1 MNCYNNVNLMGRIS
15 SDITQTI
22 MPSGKVK
29 VSFSVAVN
37 RAYKNADGERDAD
50 FIRCEVWG
58 PTAAYIQKYFSKGD
72 PICIN
77 GELRNNNYT
86 DKEGIKRYS
95 FFVNV
100 TTAMFTVQNHSKE
113 NNQNSVKAGYQ
124 EQYYSESD
132 IPSAPEEFDYYDGIE
147 I

>member
-1 MNCYNNVNLMGRIS
+1 MNCYNNVNLMGRIC
-15 SDITQTI
+15 SDIVQTVT
-22 MPSGKVK
+22 PSGKVK

-113 NNQNSVKAGYQ
+113 NTAKVEYQ
-124 EQYYSESD
+124 EESYSESD
-132 IPSAPEEFDYYDGIE
+132 IPPAPEEFDYYDGVE
-147 I
+147 F